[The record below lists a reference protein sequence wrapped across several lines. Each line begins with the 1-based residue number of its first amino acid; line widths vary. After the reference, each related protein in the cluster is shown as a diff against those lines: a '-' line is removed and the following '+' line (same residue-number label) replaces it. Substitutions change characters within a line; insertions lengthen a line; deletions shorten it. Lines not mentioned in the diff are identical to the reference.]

1 MDGLAYLCYNIHAS
15 TNCRGIWNQQG
26 GPYNEQLRLDFGRH
40 RRGAPDR
47 HDRPLLRGQ
56 PRLACHRPHDW
67 HLPPLVFTSGQDTT
81 QPKDTHSYTTAGALA
96 ELQGRKFEVDVTSIK
111 PVPDSKDT
119 WTVDVTKYEGDPCKA
134 TVEVEGSYGQY
145 LIFFG
150 GCEA

>member
-1 MDGLAYLCYNIHAS
+1 MSSSDWILVVIAVALLIATIGLYFADSLGWLVTGPMI
-15 TNCRGIWNQQG
+15 GIC
-26 GPYNEQLRLDFGRH
+26 
-40 RRGAPDR
+40 
-47 HDRPLLRGQ
+47 LL
-56 PRLACHRPHDW
+56 
-67 HLPPLVFTSGQDTT
+67 LVFTSGQDTT